1 MLAVMDPDA
10 ELLHRLRAGDERAFV
25 VLVGRYH
32 EPMLRLAASFVPSA
46 AVAEEVVQDTWLAV
60 LRGLER
66 LRGPLVAED
75 LAVPH
80 PGQPGPHHGHAGA
93 AQRAGR
99 RSRARGRPGRGSA
112 PPGHWSDPPEHW
124 IEAAEARLDAG
135 QAGRPYP
142 GLAR

>member
-66 LRGPLVAED
+66 FEGRSALKTWLFRILVNRARTTGTREQRSVPVADPERRRPGAVRGHRGMVGPAGALDRGGRGP
-75 LAVPH
+75 
-80 PGQPGPHHGHAGA
+80 AGC
-93 AQRAGR
+93 Q
-99 RSRARGRPGRGSA
+99 
-112 PPGHWSDPPEHW
+112 
-124 IEAAEARLDAG
+124 
-135 QAGRPYP
+135 
-142 GLAR
+142 